1 MACSSDCARTSPHP
15 ETVHARAAQLLQRR
29 LLADGHLDHA
39 RAAHVERGLALHHD
53 HDVGQRRQIGRA
65 RRRRAE
71 ENAHLGDHARELD
84 LVVEDTPGVEPPR
97 KDLDLLGYA
106 PARGVHH
113 IKEGHAQP
121 CGLFLDPHDLLDCL
135 LAPRACLDRVVVGHD
150 ADRPPPDL
158 PNPGDHAVGGGVGLG
173 GAGEQPV
180 LLEVAAGI
188 EEELQPVTDEE
199 LALRAKL
206 VAVLRVALLDPGA
219 LLAVALLA
227 RAHGRAPI
235 TGWGWSRG

>member
-1 MACSSDCARTSPHP
+1 MAPALSSSSSGPTPARDRSAAVSSG
-15 ETVHARAAQLLQRR
+15 EERYRQERARIEQGHAKYRDKLRAEGRPSVGAGRR
-29 LLADGHLDHA
+29 PPRAPASASRGGGLSARPAEPDPPADG
-39 RAAHVERGLALHHD
+39 
-53 HDVGQRRQIGRA
+53 
-65 RRRRAE
+65 
-71 ENAHLGDHARELD
+71 
-84 LVVEDTPGVEPPR
+84 VVT
-97 KDLDLLGYA
+97 
-106 PARGVHH
+106 
-113 IKEGHAQP
+113 
-121 CGLFLDPHDLLDCL
+121 
-135 LAPRACLDRVVVGHD
+135 
-150 ADRPPPDL
+150 
-158 PNPGDHAVGGGVGLG
+158 GLG
-173 GAGEQPV
+173 GGGEQPV